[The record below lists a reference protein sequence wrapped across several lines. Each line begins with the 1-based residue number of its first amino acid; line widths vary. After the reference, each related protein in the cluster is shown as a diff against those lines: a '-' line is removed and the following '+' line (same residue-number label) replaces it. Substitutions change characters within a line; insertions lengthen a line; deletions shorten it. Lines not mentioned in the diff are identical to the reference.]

1 MGMGRL
7 LIMAGLVLVAIGLL
21 VTLLSKTSL
30 PFGRLPGDIV
40 WRRNN
45 TTVYFPVITC
55 LLLSIV
61 GSLVLWFLNRH

>member
-61 GSLVLWFLNRH
+61 GSLVLWFLNRR